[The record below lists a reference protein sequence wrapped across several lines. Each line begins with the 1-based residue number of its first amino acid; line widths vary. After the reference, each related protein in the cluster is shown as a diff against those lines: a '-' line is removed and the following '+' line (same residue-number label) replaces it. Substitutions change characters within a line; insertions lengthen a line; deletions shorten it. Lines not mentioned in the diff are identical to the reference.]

1 MIPVLAHIV
10 FRGWDDVTISC
21 DAKYA
26 LLARHMTFLFV
37 VALALLAYA
46 DSKPWIMLFAPQELL
61 IVYGKRSRFDHISS
75 VFFCFV
81 FCVYAL
87 ARLTKGLVFLSFAFD
102 TCVAYA
108 WRAKNPKAAMNARYS
123 VLAYA
128 AMGVFWFLFPQLFL
142 ICGALFSLFDVR
154 WDLMLIRIPLCVVAH
169 F

>member
-1 MIPVLAHIV
+1 M
-10 FRGWDDVTISC
+10 TISC
-21 DAKYA
+21 EEKYA
-26 LLARHMTFLFV
+26 LLAKRMIMLLA
-37 VALALLAYA
+37 VALLLLSLA
-46 DSKPWIMLFAPQELL
+46 DSKPWMMLFVFQEPLL
-61 IVYGKRSRFDHISS
+61 LWSRPTEFDRASS

-108 WRAKNPKAAMNARYS
+108 WRAKNPKAAMNAKYS
-123 VLAYA
+123 VLAYL

-154 WDLMLIRIPLCVVAH
+154 WDLALIRLPLCIVAH
-169 F
+169 AF